1 MVKRRRINANY
12 TFIQAY
18 NLYRK
23 AEKAESSDYIRALN
37 LYQQAL
43 ASLDSILE
51 RFPESSLALQ
61 IAQRKYRLGVSTYS
75 GILRRIEGLRQ
86 KAWRQELLE
95 ILHDCARNIR
105 QIDLCCEKLGD
116 IAKLFSMNNQKARA
130 VTVVSEAADRAEM
143 LAESELRSHT
153 LSSLA
158 VKYADIGEYERALTL
173 SVYFP
178 DCLDQIRLL
187 TRLGLVYFDGKMRE
201 RAQQLFI
208 SAIDLVERIV
218 DTDTRMTAVAW
229 IAYKLAES
237 CEYYWA
243 FEVAESISEPEMKLA
258 VMHQIVEHLIGSGKY
273 LNTAEIAKK
282 IENSQIRA
290 ELAVS
295 LVMKQA
301 AEGFFSQA
309 REAAAGITVTLL
321 RARAFIAIA
330 GEYKDRSL
338 WHVAGDLINDAV
350 KLVDSIPDVP
360 ARILVLTQ
368 AASGFHRF
376 MQADMVRELLQRA
389 FNLSLTLPV
398 EQQRNDLATFLLKNS
413 LDLNQMELASEM
425 FATLKDVSFKNQAV
439 VEIAAR
445 HALLDNF
452 LHARSLISQI
462 ADQACR
468 LRGYLRI
475 VASNPANR
483 NYRVKL
489 EILNEVATGVSS
501 MTPGDLADRIMSECA
516 LLFAKSERFH
526 LALQLQ
532 ERILSDANRDELL
545 WRLAEVKCSSGFLEE
560 GVEVVRLVTDQNRR
574 IARMIELGIKIFNE
588 EYEKA
593 AFTVSDFLP
602 IAFSF
607 WLDEKEKLATG

>member
-1 MVKRRRINANY
+1 MIKQRRINANY

-23 AEKAESSDYIRALN
+23 AEKAESSDYIKALN

-43 ASLDSILE
+43 ALLDSILD
-51 RFPESSLALQ
+51 RFPSSSLALK
-61 IAQRKYRLGVSTYS
+61 IAQRKYRLGVSTHS
-75 GILRRIEGLRQ
+75 GITRKIEGLRE

-95 ILHDCARNIR
+95 ILHDCARNIS
-105 QIDLCCEKLGD
+105 QVDICCEKLGD

-130 VTVVSEAADRAEM
+130 VTVASEAVARAEM
-143 LAESELRSHT
+143 LAESEQRSHT

-178 DCLDQIRLL
+178 DYLDQIRLL
-187 TRLGLVYFDGKMRE
+187 TRLGLVYFDRKLRE

-208 SAIDLVERIV
+208 SALDLAERIV
-218 DTDTRMTAVAW
+218 DTDTHMTGLAW

-258 VMHQIVEHLIGSGKY
+258 VMHQIVEQLIGSGKY
-273 LNTAEIAKK
+273 VNTTEIAKR

-295 LVMKQA
+295 MVMKQA
-301 AEGFFSQA
+301 ADGFFSQA
-309 REAAAGITVTLL
+309 REAAAGITVPLL

-338 WHVAGDLINDAV
+338 WHVACELINEAV
-350 KLVDSIPDVP
+350 KLVDIIPDVS
-360 ARILVLTQ
+360 ARVLVLSQ
-368 AASGFHRF
+368 AASGFHRIV
-376 MQADMVRELLQRA
+376 QQDMVREHLQRA
-389 FNLSLTLPV
+389 FNLSLALPADRQNGELV
-398 EQQRNDLATFLLKNS
+398 SFLLKCCLELS
-413 LDLNQMELASEM
+413 QMELANEM
-425 FATLKDVSFKNQAV
+425 FAMLKDVSFKNQAI
-439 VEIAAR
+439 VEIASR

-452 LHARSLISQI
+452 SLARSLISEI
-462 ADQACR
+462 GDLDCR
-468 LRGYLRI
+468 LQGFLRI

-483 NYRVKL
+483 NYRDKL
-489 EILNEVATGVSS
+489 EILNGVAVDVSL
-501 MTPGDLADRIMSECA
+501 MAAGALTDQIIAGCA
-516 LLFAKSERFH
+516 LLFAKAERFH

-532 ERILSDANRDELL
+532 ERILSDASRDELL
-545 WRLAEVKCSSGFLEE
+545 WKLAEIKCSSGFLEE
-560 GVEVVRLVTDQNRR
+560 GVEVLRLIKDQNRR
-574 IARMIELGIKIFNE
+574 VARMVELGIRIFND
-588 EYEKA
+588 EYKKA
-593 AFTVSDFLP
+593 DFTTSNFLP
-602 IAFSF
+602 MAFSF
-607 WLDEKEKLATG
+607 WLDEKDKLETG